1 MHFYHSLIIAYYLLP
16 SVGDLFAGCAIFVPV
31 LSWFLPGIVES
42 VGSVGV
48 DMGTA
53 LWLTFGLILSS
64 LFITTSGFVTPV
76 LVRIV
81 GLSTFGIAC
90 LLSMIVVGC
99 FLEGFIACRCCYT
112 V

>member
-1 MHFYHSLIIAYYLLP
+1 MHFYYSLIIAYYFLP

-31 LSWFLPGIVES
+31 LSWFLTGIVE
-42 VGSVGV
+42 SVGV

-53 LWLTFGLILSS
+53 VWLTFGLILCS
-64 LFITTSGFVTPV
+64 LFITTSILFTPV

-90 LLSMIVVGC
+90 LFTMIVVGC